1 MNKTKEFIYNLITP
15 GETLSQKVVKDGFW
29 VFFLRIVNRGFS
41 LIRLIILARI
51 LSPNDF
57 GLMGIALLTMST
69 LETFSKIGFQQTLI
83 QKKEDIKSYLDSA
96 WTVLILRGFILFAI
110 LYFIEPHKTPD
121 SCLDTEISER
131 NLCKRSKRIYG
142 ENTLAYPR
150 T

>member
-1 MNKTKEFIYNLITP
+1 MNKTKKFINNLITP
-15 GETLSQKVVKDGFW
+15 GETLSQKVVKGGFW

-83 QKKEDIKSYLDSA
+83 QKKKI
-96 WTVLILRGFILFAI
+96 
-110 LYFIEPHKTPD
+110 
-121 SCLDTEISER
+121 
-131 NLCKRSKRIYG
+131 
-142 ENTLAYPR
+142 
-150 T
+150 